1 MGQSEKQMRE
11 TEAAHPKNQK
21 ELIKEIARLVERKDH
36 DYGTC
41 VDAMSL
47 ASVATFNYVAH
58 RLGVS
63 GPGFQASCLDIL
75 RRTRMMRGSFILL
88 KAEDLLYPQY
98 DLHKR
103 LDEAIAGWRPWLKKE
118 AKKLLAK
125 NRKKGSCAPAV
136 RFHWQRL
143 AK

>member
-21 ELIKEIARLVERKDH
+21 ELIKEIARVVEMEH

-41 VDAMSL
+41 VYAMSL

-58 RLGVS
+58 RLGVT
-63 GPGFQASCLDIL
+63 GFQASCADLDIL
-75 RRTRMMRGSFILL
+75 RRTRMMNGSFILL

-125 NRKKGSCAPAV
+125 NRKKGSCAPSV
-136 RFHWQRL
+136 RFHLQRL